1 MKKSIILSI
10 LVMMLAVC
18 ARPCYSQQESQ
29 EVQKQ
34 NVIGTVV
41 STDPVAS
48 KIVLSSP
55 DGDIILYVS
64 DNTLI
69 NRGEDTITL
78 DDIDIGDSLTIEY
91 YNNSSGELEAIN
103 ILDSNMG
110 NDF

>member
-1 MKKSIILSI
+1 MKKSIFLSVFVMILAI
-10 LVMMLAVC
+10 Y

-48 KIVLSSP
+48 KIVLSSS
-55 DGDIILYVS
+55 DGDIVLYVS

-69 NRGEDTITL
+69 NRGEDAITL
-78 DDIDIGDSLTIEY
+78 DDIDIGDTLTIDY
-91 YNNSSGELEAIN
+91 CNNSSGELEASN
-103 ILDSNMG
+103 IVDSNMG